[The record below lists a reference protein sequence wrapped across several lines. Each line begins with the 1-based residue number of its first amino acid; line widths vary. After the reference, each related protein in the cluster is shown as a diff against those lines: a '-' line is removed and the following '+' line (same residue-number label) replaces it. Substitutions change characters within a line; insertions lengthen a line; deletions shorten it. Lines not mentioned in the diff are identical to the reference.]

1 MTSITDITEV
11 KKYIRNNNKQKVITE
26 RIFNL
31 LKKREHYKDL
41 SSLDLEEEINTIVST
56 KKLYKN
62 NKNSL
67 FIGTLANTSKND
79 PKPSK
84 LWNQFAA
91 AEWNR
96 KESQT
101 TIDLELLTPIE
112 TTKVIIQKTVCQFSK

>member
-41 SSLDLEEEINTIVST
+41 SSLDLEEEVNTIVST

-84 LWNQFAA
+84 L
-91 AEWNR
+91 
-96 KESQT
+96 
-101 TIDLELLTPIE
+101 
-112 TTKVIIQKTVCQFSK
+112 

>member
-56 KKLYKN
+56 KKLYK
-62 NKNSL
+62 KDKK
-67 FIGTLANTSKND
+67 FTL
-79 PKPSK
+79 
-84 LWNQFAA
+84 
-91 AEWNR
+91 
-96 KESQT
+96 
-101 TIDLELLTPIE
+101 
-112 TTKVIIQKTVCQFSK
+112 